1 VTVRVLVLDG
11 APVDRGRVHGE
22 ELRTDIAD
30 AMERWRAALARDVG
44 DPDAYLDR
52 FLAATDH
59 PAAIGRYAPSLVEEI
74 RGLAEGAAIPL
85 ADCLAY
91 QLMDEE
97 WRYRTTSL
105 VPTARCSGI
114 GVFDETPG
122 EALLAQN
129 MDLPSHY
136 DGSQVLL
143 RVRDGDKEAMVF
155 SAAGMLGLDGLNSD
169 AVGICCNTLA
179 QLRTNG
185 SGLPVT
191 FTVREVLAR
200 PTLSEATAF
209 VRAVPHAVGQNYL
222 VGSPE
227 RVVSLECSAGG
238 VREYAPHPTRVL
250 HTNHPL
256 ENDDIVSEPGGE
268 IGALSETERRF
279 EFLERRVFADAPV
292 TVADVQT
299 LLSDRTTPVCKIPT
313 PDKPSITLGCLIM
326 ELSSEPVLHL
336 APGPP
341 SETAFEQFRFAPPA

>member
-1 VTVRVLVLDG
+1 MRELVLDG
-11 APVDRGRVHGE
+11 APAERGRVHGE
-22 ELRTDIAD
+22 ELRADIAD
-30 AMERWRAALARDVG
+30 AMGRWRDALGRDVG
-44 DPDAYLDR
+44 DPGAYLVR
-52 FLAATDH
+52 FLDDTDH
-59 PAAIGRYAPSLVEEI
+59 LPAITRHAPNLVEEM

-97 WRYRTTSL
+97 WRYRQTAL
-105 VPTARCSGI
+105 VASRCSGVGEFGEI
-114 GVFDETPG
+114 PG
-122 EALLAQN
+122 QALLAQN

-143 RVRDGDKEAMVF
+143 RVRAGEKEAMVF

-169 AVGICCNTLA
+169 GVGVCCNTLA
-179 QLRTNG
+179 QLRTSA

-200 PTLSEATAF
+200 PTLSEAAGF
-209 VRAVPHAVGQNYL
+209 VHTVPHAVGQNYL
-222 VGSPE
+222 VGSPG

-256 ENDDIVSEPGGE
+256 ANDDFAAEPGGE

-279 EFLERRVFADAPV
+279 EFLEQRVFADAPL
-292 TVADVQT
+292 TVDDVKT

-313 PDKPSITLGCLIM
+313 ADKPSITLGCLVM
-326 ELSSEPVLHL
+326 ELSAEPVLHL

-341 SETAFEQFRFAPPA
+341 SETPFEQFRFGPPV